1 MVLQR
6 IIHQCGLFGFIGIGS
21 KQGID
26 LGAKSG
32 NLFCQLFLFLTDFIT
47 FGIVVV
53 LIVFGLD
60 VGAVSIIIGIQT
72 LGHIEETPVVHLQ
85 TVGSRGREAIAGV
98 Q

>member
-26 LGAKSG
+26 LGTKSG

-60 VGAVSIIIGIQT
+60 VGAVT
-72 LGHIEETPVVHLQ
+72 LGHIEETTVVHLQ
-85 TVGSRGREAIAGV
+85 TVGSRGRETIAGV